1 MQPCPTILNVT
12 DLRLPLLYED
22 YQSVT
27 KTLNLSTTM
36 RISFNE
42 CCTMH
47 LINLGNTT
55 SVLYRLIIIEQT
67 VWHQPCPKP
76 RPLPKRSM
84 GLGLADSTA
93 PTLSKAQAPPKRGMG
108 LGLVPAWYIP
118 LLSVPYYPWHE
129 LGKSVI
135 RCRHM
140 IPERERM

>member
-1 MQPCPTILNVT
+1 MQPYPTILNVT

-55 SVLYRLIIIEQT
+55 SVLHRLITIEQT
-67 VWHQPCPKP
+67 VWHQPCPNP
-76 RPLPKRSM
+76 RP
-84 GLGLADSTA
+84 
-93 PTLSKAQAPPKRGMG
+93 PPKRRMG

-118 LLSVPYYPWHE
+118 FLIVPYYPWHE